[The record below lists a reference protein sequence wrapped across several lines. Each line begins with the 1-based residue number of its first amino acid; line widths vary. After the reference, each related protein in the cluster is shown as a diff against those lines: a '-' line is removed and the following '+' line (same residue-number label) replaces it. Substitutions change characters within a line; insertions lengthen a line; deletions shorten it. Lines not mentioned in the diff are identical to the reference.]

1 VERAAAMRRGV
12 PPLVI
17 VAAVLAG
24 FLPALHG
31 GFVAWDDDLN
41 FTENPNYRGLAPAQL
56 GWMLTTFHG
65 GHYQPLTWV
74 TLALDHAVWGMDPT
88 GYHLTSVL
96 LHAVNAVLVYRLV
109 IALLAR
115 TSLPVGGFPAAAGA
129 LFFAIHPLRVESV
142 AWASERRDVLS
153 GLFWL
158 LALLAYLRMQEGSR
172 TRWYLV
178 SLGCFALSLL
188 SKAWGITL
196 PLVLVALDAYPLG
209 RFAPGRARLPVF
221 REKVPYAI
229 LAVAGAALA
238 AAAVR
243 PIAATRTLAE
253 HGVLARAAQAAYGL
267 WFYLGKTVA
276 PVRLSPLYLL
286 ELRLDPTAPRYVA
299 ALVGTVVATAVLAL
313 GRRRWPWATTAAACY
328 TVVVSPVLG
337 FVQTG
342 PQIAADRYTYLACL
356 PWAVLLAAGVARLGR
371 GGPAL
376 RAAGWGASAVGLVVL
391 GVLTYRQTGVWRD
404 SRTLWEH
411 ALQLDPRSWVAY
423 TNRGVTRD
431 GAGDHDGALADWS
444 AAIAIHPGYAL
455 AWYDRGS
462 ARRARGD
469 LDGALADLNVA
480 IALNPR
486 DARTWNNRGWARE
499 MKGDVRGAAADYAE
513 ALRVAPPDFPGRA
526 MIEENLAALRAL
538 GADR

>member
-1 VERAAAMRRGV
+1 MRRGV
-12 PPLVI
+12 LPLVI
-17 VAAVLAG
+17 VAAVLAC

-31 GFVAWDDDLN
+31 DFVAWDDDLN

-56 GWMLTTFHG
+56 RWMATTFHG
-65 GHYQPLTWV
+65 GHYQPLTWL

-96 LHAVNAVLVYRLV
+96 LHAVNAVFVYRLI

-158 LALLAYLRMQEGSR
+158 LALLAYLRMQEGPR

-196 PLVLVALDAYPLG
+196 PLVLLVLDAYPLG
-209 RFAPGRARLPVF
+209 RFAPGRARLPVL

-229 LAVAGAALA
+229 LAAAGAALA
-238 AAAVR
+238 VAAVR

-286 ELRLDPTAPRYVA
+286 ELRLDPAAPRYVA
-299 ALVGTVVATAVLAL
+299 ALAGTAAATAVLAL
-313 GRRRWPWATTAAACY
+313 GRRRWPWAAAAAACY
-328 TVVVSPVLG
+328 AIVVSPVLG

-356 PWAVLLAAGVARLGR
+356 PWAVLVAAGVARLGR
-371 GGPAL
+371 SGPAL

-411 ALQLDPRSWVAY
+411 ALRLDPRSWVAY

-431 GAGDHDGALADWS
+431 GAGDPDGALADWS

-469 LDGALADLNVA
+469 LDGALTDLNVA
-480 IALNPR
+480 IVLNPR
-486 DARTWNNRGWARE
+486 DARAWNNRGWARE
-499 MKGDVRGAAADYAE
+499 VKGDVRGAAADYAE